1 MDFVT
6 IAAGVVKIL
15 QPALPYL
22 DPLKTALQKKFSDAT
37 AGAAFDQGKALWA
50 KITSKFKDDK
60 ALNEAADRVVRNAD
74 DTDEEVKTF
83 SRDKL
88 TKVLAERLKDS
99 PDLATELLE
108 LLGGEKRLQ
117 EIVAGNEAI
126 IDNIR
131 QTMAGAGTQ
140 RVEAG
145 DKARISGVTQEQTS

>member
-1 MDFVT
+1 MNE
-6 IAAGVVKIL
+6 AAEAVA
-15 QPALPYL
+15 ALPNNA
-22 DPLKTALQKKFSDAT
+22 ALQK
-37 AGAAFDQGKALWA
+37 AL
-50 KITSKFKDDK
+50 T
-60 ALNEAADRVVRNAD
+60 E
-74 DTDEEVKTF
+74 
-83 SRDKL
+83 
-88 TKVLAERLKDS
+88 VLANRLKEA
-99 PDLATELLE
+99 PDLAEELLN

>member
-1 MDFVT
+1 MDIVA
-6 IAAGVVKIL
+6 IAAGVVKLL

-22 DPLKTALQKKFSDAT
+22 NPLKTALQKKISDAT
-37 AGAAFDQGKALWA
+37 AGAAFDQAKALWA
-50 KITSKFKDDK
+50 KITSRFKDDK

-74 DTDEEVKTF
+74 DTDEDVKTLY
-83 SRDKL
+83 RDKL

-99 PDLATELLE
+99 PELAEELLG

-117 EIVAGNEAI
+117 EIVAGDEAT

-140 RVEAG
+140 RIQAG
-145 DKARISGVTQEQTS
+145 NKARISGVNQKQT

>member
-37 AGAAFDQGKALWA
+37 ARAAFDQAKALWA

-60 ALNEAADRVVRNAD
+60 DLNEAAEAVAALPNNTGLQKA
-74 DTDEEVKTF
+74 
-83 SRDKL
+83 L
-88 TKVLAERLKDS
+88 TEVLAERLKDS